1 MCRNITVIDDDVF
14 GIYTGTYMITNERAS
29 KSPNKP
35 VFKMDGGD
43 RYLFHYPNNN
53 GWIISDKTALLADTN
68 PDYFF
73 KSKFVKLYNY
83 TL

>member
-1 MCRNITVIDDDVF
+1 MCRNITVNGDDF
-14 GIYTGTYMITNERAS
+14 GNCTGTYMITNERAS

-35 VFKMDGGD
+35 VFKMDGED

-53 GWIISDKTALLADTN
+53 GWIISNKTALLADTN

-73 KSKFVKLYNY
+73 KSKL
-83 TL
+83 